1 MGDLPKGENSGR
13 AQTRGGVFFARKISK
28 GRRGGKIV
36 PAVAALA
43 LAAAAAGDALAQ
55 STRFYKGPR
64 MERVPESVI
73 LERESKDFDFYLGR
87 IVRRDADAVIVH
99 ITGSPPRN
107 LRSRPAIFYA
117 LDEKMRAIAVL
128 EDGGNAFRN
137 CATFKI
143 ARGDAKRGDIVM
155 VKYLAPKKP
164 GDDETP
170 AAPETS
176 AQPETPAQSETQKQ
190 SETPGD

>member
-1 MGDLPKGENSGR
+1 MGDLPKGESSGR
-13 AQTRGGVFFARKISK
+13 AQPRGGVFFARKISAGK
-28 GRRGGKIV
+28 RRGKL
-36 PAVAALA
+36 ALAAAALA
-43 LAAAAAGDALAQ
+43 LAAAAADDALAQ

-73 LERESKDFDFYLGR
+73 RERESRDIDFYLGR

-107 LRSRPAIFYA
+107 LRGRAAIFYA

-164 GDDETP
+164 GDDEPP
-170 AAPETS
+170 ALPDAAAQIDAPT
-176 AQPETPAQSETQKQ
+176 QSEAQMQ